1 MVNIAGYNA
10 ADHEPTG
17 EFERIPEGR
26 YHAEIVNS
34 EEKGIGDNGGSGEKI
49 TLTWK
54 IITGPLEG
62 RLIWQDILHGYNV
75 PGEKGDKTRDIAAR
89 QLSAVCH
96 AVGKLAPKDT
106 EELHHI
112 PCEVSYGP
120 QRKNPQYDEVKAVKP
135 LNGGAASGGG
145 GGAATRSSFGGGK
158 APPANNSA
166 LAAASGGGWPKR
178 A

>member
-10 ADHEPTG
+10 ADHEPSG

-34 EEKGIGDNGGSGEKI
+34 EEKGIGENGGSGVKLS
-49 TLTWK
+49 LTWK

-75 PGEKGDKTRDIAAR
+75 QGEKGDKTRDIAAR

-120 QRKNPQYDEVKAVKP
+120 QKKNPQYDEVKGVKA
-135 LNGGAASGGG
+135 LNG
-145 GGAATRSSFGGGK
+145 GGAAAGAGSAGGGARSGFGGGQ
-158 APPANNSA
+158 AAANTG
-166 LAAASGGGWPKR
+166 AAASGGWPKR